1 MHERVQ
7 LRDVDNHPPA
17 GGHLVSTVIWRGR
30 ASASKATAR
39 MSETGPKKSYKSQ
52 QHATVRVVSRYLNLQ
67 QCSEVSAVQG
77 FAVLF
82 AYKAL

>member
-1 MHERVQ
+1 M
-7 LRDVDNHPPA
+7 
-17 GGHLVSTVIWRGR
+17 
-30 ASASKATAR
+30 
-39 MSETGPKKSYKSQ
+39 SYKSQ

-67 QCSEVSAVQG
+67 QCSQVSAVQG